1 MMKARLFTFPY
12 ANSAEIQ
19 VLEKYQN
26 FWAPMKL
33 IISQNIL
40 QFPKIAS
47 LKMAALLKILK
58 KK

>member
-33 IISQNIL
+33 IIS
-40 QFPKIAS
+40 
-47 LKMAALLKILK
+47 
-58 KK
+58 